1 MAVDPMTPRLTAL
14 ALAVLL
20 VPLLIAGCGD
30 DEEKGA
36 AGSADAPASTTLP
49 DGGDATVP
57 DLPRNE
63 DPSGVQCTAPPKG
76 VFDATEI
83 VGESLQGAE
92 RAAQAEGCSVREV
105 ERDGE
110 SLAVTEDFRPDRVN
124 VATENGEVTRI
135 VSLG

>member
-1 MAVDPMTPRLTAL
+1 MTPRRLTAL

-20 VPLLIAGCGD
+20 APMLIAGCGD
-30 DEEKGA
+30 DDEEA
-36 AGSADAPASTTLP
+36 TGSPDAPVSTTLP
-49 DGGDATVP
+49 DGEDATIP

-63 DPSGVQCTAPPKG
+63 DPSAVQCTGPPKG

-83 VGESLQGAE
+83 VGGSLQGAE

-110 SLAVTEDFRPDRVN
+110 GLAVTEDFRPDRVN